1 VYRFSLGTHK
11 WGWFIV
17 VALMIIHILKLF
29 VFVNDSKRDINDSDV
44 DVIHLEIH
52 P

>member
-1 VYRFSLGTHK
+1 MV
-11 WGWFIV
+11 
-17 VALMIIHILKLF
+17 IHILKLF

>member
-1 VYRFSLGTHK
+1 MV
-11 WGWFIV
+11 
-17 VALMIIHILKLF
+17 IHILKLF
-29 VFVNDSKRDINDSDV
+29 VFVNGSKRDINDRDV